1 MKNSMEKNI
10 YIINLVLSLFW
21 GWIFL
26 VKGSLKRKKIIYLTI
41 VFLQMFFLAGFRSI
55 NVGYDT
61 EQYVNYFYILSN
73 TDFSQLF
80 QQAST
85 LYIEPG
91 YAIMNKIIALFTS
104 DYQWLLIIMSFVTL
118 LGYAIFIYRCSDNVY
133 LSVFLFITLGFFYFT
148 MRVMRQ
154 ALAIMLICN
163 AIYYLYK
170 NKKTPFVI
178 LVLFAST
185 IHSSAIFFLLL
196 LLIPKLNS
204 LEKLEKFLVIITV
217 IFVIG
222 TINFNVLF
230 EKILLIVPK
239 YSVYASK
246 YDFAYRGWGT
256 SDIMIFITQILF
268 LFLVLYMLNN
278 NKKYFSK
285 ISLEERKQIYFNVI
299 YFFLGIGTLY
309 LSTKI
314 VLLDRMNFYFQIIL
328 VILIPKVFSEF
339 KKWWFFAYSA
349 LFGCL
354 LAYNSFLLEEGF
366 KISKMLYEFCF

>member
-1 MKNSMEKNI
+1 MEKNI

-26 VKGSLKRKKIIYLTI
+26 VKGSLKKKKIIYLTI
-41 VFLQMFFLAGFRSI
+41 VFLQMFFIAGFRSI

-73 TDFSQLF
+73 TDFSQLS

-85 LYIEPG
+85 LYIESG
-91 YAIMNKIIALFTS
+91 YAVINKIISLFTS
-104 DYQWLLIIMSFVTL
+104 DYQWLLIIISFVTL
-118 LGYAIFIYRCSDNVY
+118 LGYTIFIYRCSDNVY

-170 NKKTPFVI
+170 NKKIPFVI
-178 LVLFAST
+178 LVLLAST
-185 IHSSAIFFLLL
+185 IHSSAIIFLLL

-222 TINFNVLF
+222 TINFTVLF
-230 EKILLIVPK
+230 EKILLIIPK
-239 YSVYASK
+239 YSVYTGQ
-246 YDFAYRGWGT
+246 YYFAYRGWGT
-256 SDIMIFITQILF
+256 SDIMIFIAQILF

-314 VLLDRMNFYFQIIL
+314 VLFDRMNLYFQIIL